1 MKRSIVALMMLC
13 ATAASAEVTI
23 KFAKT
28 AYSVKESAAY
38 AELTVNKTGKE
49 AARVKF
55 ATVCGTAQPGR
66 EYYATNGVLE
76 WVEGKTTAQKIRVRL
91 MPDEVAKYEENKVF
105 SVVLRALDEAEL
117 AEGEALPGITAGEAT
132 VTVTETTKANPGT
145 VSVAGYYDYDDEWH
159 LFDNA
164 KKPSL
169 TVGKNGFGGYAAVS
183 LVRTGGTD
191 GAIAVTVTAAPSTAK
206 LGEDFTLGED
216 SDKVVGTEVIEWADG
231 EDGEKLLWVSA
242 VDDEDYGLG
251 VYSKNATLKFATTK
265 DATHAKAT
273 LGASSIAL
281 VVRDDDKPETI
292 RHRLAVYEEKTAPL
306 AAWYD
311 KAGKLVHV
319 DGTQDA
325 DAVARDALAV
335 SGA

>member
-1 MKRSIVALMMLC
+1 MKRSIVALMMMC

-38 AELTVNKTGKE
+38 AELTVNKAGKE

-55 ATVCGTAQPGR
+55 ATVCGTALPGR

-76 WVEGKTTAQKIRVRL
+76 WVEGNTAAQKIRVRL
-91 MPDEVAKYEENKVF
+91 MPDVVAKYEENKVF
-105 SVVLRALDEAEL
+105 SVVLQALDEAEL

-132 VTVTETTKANPGT
+132 VTVSETAKANPGT

-206 LGEDFTLGED
+206 LGVDFTLGED
-216 SDKVVGTEVIEWADG
+216 SDEVVGTEV
-231 EDGEKLLWVSA
+231 
-242 VDDEDYGLG
+242 
-251 VYSKNATLKFATTK
+251 
-265 DATHAKAT
+265 
-273 LGASSIAL
+273 
-281 VVRDDDKPETI
+281 
-292 RHRLAVYEEKTAPL
+292 
-306 AAWYD
+306 
-311 KAGKLVHV
+311 
-319 DGTQDA
+319 
-325 DAVARDALAV
+325 
-335 SGA
+335 